1 MRAYK
6 TYHFRFDT
14 KIKLNKLQILRFK
27 TKIKLNNVSTSIH
40 IYTYSEFICF
50 SFFLFLGISFKIQIE
65 KQPLP
70 PGVTQK
76 DVSLF
81 SEVQTKAADT
91 VTEIMNANGGHI
103 NLAVEQGGSNLS
115 SCLLSSSTLAIVA
128 QTRCPSAIEFGQW
141 HIETWYSS
149 PFPQEYAR
157 YVQQDII
164 NLIHFKN

>member
-1 MRAYK
+1 MHTQLYS
-6 TYHFRFDT
+6 FG
-14 KIKLNKLQILRFK
+14 
-27 TKIKLNNVSTSIH
+27 
-40 IYTYSEFICF
+40 IYL
-50 SFFLFLGISFKIQIE
+50 FLFLFLRIFSLNKKKIE

-81 SEVQTKAADT
+81 KEVQSKAADT

-128 QTRCPSAIEFGQW
+128 QARCPSAIEFGQW

-157 YVQQDII
+157 YV
-164 NLIHFKN
+164 NKSELLCFFFF